1 MKYYRE
7 ISLLP
12 NADIALY
19 FIWQKLF
26 QQIHFALAENKSA
39 DKTSAI
45 GVAFPGYDAVK
56 FALGT
61 KLRLFAESEQLLEQM
76 QCEKWLNRLSDY
88 VHVSSIKPVPGKVPG
103 HACFERSRMV
113 SGRGTEKVAGHA
125 SFMHTKLKGNKEKL
139 ARRRAKRKGETLQEA
154 LAHYAD
160 YEEPQSKLPF
170 INMTSQTNGQNFRLF
185 IEKQIKE
192 QPQQGSFSC
201 YGLSNTTTVPLF

>member
-26 QQIHFALAENKSA
+26 QQTHFALAENKSE
-39 DKTSAI
+39 DNRSAI

-61 KLRLFAESEQLLEQM
+61 KLRLFAENEQLLEQM

-88 VHVSSIKPVPGKVPG
+88 VHVSSIKPVPEKVTG
-103 HACFERSRMV
+103 HACF
-113 SGRGTEKVAGHA
+113 
-125 SFMHTKLKGNKEKL
+125 MHIKLKGNKEKL
-139 ARRRAKRKGETLQEA
+139 ARRRAKRKGETLQQA
-154 LAHYAD
+154 LSYFAD
-160 YEEPQSKLPF
+160 YEEQWSKLPF
-170 INMTSQTNGQNFRLF
+170 INMTSQTNGQRFRLF
-185 IEKQIKE
+185 IEKQAMI
-192 QPQQGSFSC
+192 QPQTGSFSC
-201 YGLSNTTTVPLF
+201 YGLSHTTTVPLF